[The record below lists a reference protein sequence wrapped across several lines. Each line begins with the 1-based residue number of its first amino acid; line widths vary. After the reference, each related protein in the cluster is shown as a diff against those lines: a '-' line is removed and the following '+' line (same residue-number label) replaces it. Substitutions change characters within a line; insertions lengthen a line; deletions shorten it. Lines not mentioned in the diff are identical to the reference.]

1 MKTSNLTIQPVVF
14 GASAALIVL
23 FVVLSFL
30 YTQEMGETFDSAQA
44 AFATYAGWFYIISVN
59 VFLIFVVSLLFSRY
73 GRIRLGGQ
81 DAQPEFTTR
90 GWLAMLFSA
99 GMGIGLVFW
108 AVAEPV
114 YHFAAPPQGLA
125 GETVEAAKR
134 AMTITLFHWGFHA
147 WAIYA
152 VVGLSL
158 AFFAYNRGLPLTVRS
173 AFYPILGERIYGP
186 IGHAID
192 IMAVVATMFGLA
204 TSLGLGAQQVNAGLG
219 VLLGVEQGVNVQIVI
234 IAVVTLIAL
243 VSVLNG
249 LDGGVRR
256 LSELN
261 MGLAAL
267 LMIFVFLLGPTLFI
281 LNSVVQNFGGYLR
294 ELIELSTWT
303 ESYGNTQWQHSW
315 TIFYWAWWIAWSP
328 FVGMF
333 IARISRGRTIRE
345 FVTAVLLV
353 PALITAVWMTV
364 FGGSALHEE
373 LFGGGGITE
382 VVREDY
388 ALALFALLER
398 YPGMMITSGVAVV
411 VIVSFFVTS
420 SDSGSLVVDAIT
432 SGGAENSPVIQRVFW
447 VTAEGVVAAA
457 LLVAGGLDALQAGS
471 VLTGLPFAVV
481 LLVMCYSL
489 RRGLHQEWREL
500 RDAGKAPTQEFLW
513 QGGRLSRLTKG
524 DDND

>member
-1 MKTSNLTIQPVVF
+1 MKPSNLTIQPFVF
-14 GASAALIVL
+14 GASSALILL

-30 YTQEMGETFDSAQA
+30 YTAEMGETFNAAQA
-44 AFATYAGWFYIISVN
+44 AFATYAGWFYVICVN
-59 VFLIFVVSLLFSRY
+59 IFLIFVVSLMFSRY

-81 DAQPEFTTR
+81 ESEPEFTTR

-108 AVAEPV
+108 AVAEPI
-114 YHFAAPPQGLA
+114 YHYTSPPQGLEGA
-125 GETVEAAKR
+125 TVDAAKR

-173 AFYPILGERIYGP
+173 AFYPLLGERIHGP

-192 IMAVVATMFGLA
+192 VLAVVATMFGLA

-219 VLLGVEQGVNVQIVI
+219 VLMGVEQGTGPQMIIIGVI
-234 IAVVTLIAL
+234 TLIAL
-243 VSVLNG
+243 VSVING

-256 LSELN
+256 LSEVN

-267 LMIFVFLLGPTLFI
+267 LMLFIFVLGPTLFI
-281 LNSVVQNFGGYLR
+281 LNSVIQNFGGYLR

-303 ESYGNTQWQHSW
+303 ESYGNTQWQHTW

-333 IARISRGRTIRE
+333 IARISRGRTVRE
-345 FVTAVLLV
+345 FITAVLLV

-373 LFGGGGITE
+373 VFGAGGISE

-388 ALALFALLER
+388 AMALFALLER
-398 YPGMMITSGVAVV
+398 YPAMLLTSGVAVV

-420 SDSGSLVVDAIT
+420 SDSGSLVVDTIT
-432 SGGAENSPVIQRVFW
+432 SGGAEDSPVVQRVFW
-447 VTAEGVVAAA
+447 VIAEGVVAGA
-457 LLVAGGLDALQAGS
+457 LLLAGGLKALQAGS
-471 VLTGLPFAVV
+471 VLTGLPFALV

-489 RRGLHQEWREL
+489 RRGLHEEWREL
-500 RDAGKAPTQEFLW
+500 RAAGDEPEFLW
-513 QGGRLSRLTKG
+513 QKGRLSRFRDG
-524 DDND
+524 NGSGGQ

>member
-1 MKTSNLTIQPVVF
+1 MKTSKLTIQPVVF

-23 FVVLSFL
+23 FVILSFL

-44 AFATYAGWFYIISVN
+44 AFATYAGWFYVICVN
-59 VFLIFVVSLLFSRY
+59 IFLIFVVSLLFSRY

-81 DAQPEFTTR
+81 DAMPEFTTR

-108 AVAEPV
+108 AVAEPI
-114 YHFAAPPQGLA
+114 YHFAAPPQGVA
-125 GETVEAAKR
+125 GETVDAAKR

-192 IMAVVATMFGLA
+192 ILAVVATMFGLA

-219 VLLGVEQGVNVQIVI
+219 VLLGVEQGVNVQIII
-234 IAVVTLIAL
+234 IAVITLIAL
-243 VSVLNG
+243 WSVLNG

-281 LNSVVQNFGGYLR
+281 LNSVIQNFGGYLR

-373 LFGGGGITE
+373 LFGAGGITE

-388 ALALFALLER
+388 AMALFALLER
-398 YPGMMITSGVAVV
+398 YPAMMLTSGVAVV

-432 SGGAENSPVIQRVFW
+432 SGGAEDSPVVQRVFW
-447 VTAEGVVAAA
+447 VTAEGIVAAA
-457 LLVAGGLDALQAGS
+457 LLLAGGLDALQAGS

-500 RDAGKAPTQEFLW
+500 RDAGKTPAEEPLW
-513 QGGRLSRLTKG
+513 QRGRLSRLTKG
-524 DDND
+524 NTDE